1 VDGSAGSD
9 LELLKW
15 INRGDVTAFETLYG
29 RYRRLVFSLCRRLLP
44 DIAEAEEITQ
54 EAFLR
59 VWCQA
64 ARYDPARGSAATWL
78 LTITR
83 HLVIDHVRRRRGD
96 AIPSSPD
103 VDEVTALARDDPG
116 DRAVTQVVGSLVRGA
131 IRGLSFEQR
140 QALWLTYFAGYTHR
154 EAADALALP
163 LGTVKSRVRL
173 ALQHL
178 RRLVARQASGA
189 NVSG

>member
-1 VDGSAGSD
+1 VDRPQWND
-9 LELLKW
+9 IELLRS
-15 INRGDVTAFETLYG
+15 IGGGNAIAFERLYE
-29 RYRRLVFSLCRRLLP
+29 RYGRLVFSLCLRLLR
-44 DIAEAEEITQ
+44 DLAEAEEVTQ

-78 LTITR
+78 LTITH

-103 VDEVTALARDDPG
+103 VDAVTALAVDDPG
-116 DRAVTQVVGSLVRGA
+116 DRAVTRVAGSSVRSA
-131 IRGLSFEQR
+131 LRGLSLEQR
-140 QALWLTYFAGYTHR
+140 QALWLAYFAGYTHR
-154 EAADALALP
+154 EIADALALP

-173 ALQHL
+173 ALQNI
-178 RRLVARQASGA
+178 RRLVAHHASGA
-189 NVSG
+189 NASR